1 MRYNNWREVAVA
13 PLETFAPRLPVSVV
27 IPSYQTPLETLART
41 LAGLERQIYPR
52 DLFEVV
58 IVDDGT
64 EPPLARPSSTSLNL
78 RVVRQDRRQFGAARA
93 RNTGAQAA
101 AHDIL
106 LFLDSDMLVEENWIA
121 AHARWHHAVSDTLT
135 VGFRA
140 HVAANGI
147 DADTIRHRPGSL
159 LDLLAGRAVDDTPGI
174 EEHLA
179 ETGDLA
185 SRADDPFRVVTSAS
199 LGVGKDFF
207 ERLGGM
213 DESFVRWGFEDHE
226 FGYRAYVHGG
236 LLVPVREAFAW
247 HQGRWNEGREAK
259 RRSARI
265 QTAKAAHLIAHWRY
279 RGDQPG
285 RLFRV
290 PQFVVSIDGG
300 DSPTDQ
306 LADAVATILAGT
318 THDLVVRV
326 EPDVRDQEERLA
338 QLREEFGPDP
348 RVRVAPTG
356 SPLDQFPSSPF
367 HIALPARPCAK
378 DLVRRLRAQLGDA
391 VAATGTLA
399 DGGTVSIIRTW
410 ALHRARRT
418 GQEPAAFGEAR
429 TISARALRQIRSAPR
444 SEAGAFANAPSLR
457 TKLQR
462 ALAGRACARV
472 CRRIRPLRSAWSF
485 LRRASAA
492 ARRRGRAIET

>member
-1 MRYNNWREVAVA
+1 MNPPHPPPACVRYNNWREVAVA

-27 IPSYQTPLETLART
+27 IPSYQTPSQTLART

-64 EPPLARPSSTSLNL
+64 EPPLARPSATSLNL
-78 RVVRQDRRQFGAARA
+78 RVVRQERREFGLARA

-106 LFLDSDMLVEENWIA
+106 LFLDSDILVEENWIA
-121 AHARWHHAVSDTLT
+121 AHARWHHAASDALT

-159 LDLLAGRAVDDTPGI
+159 LELLAGRPVDDTPGI

-179 ETGDLA
+179 ETDDLA
-185 SRADDPFRVVTSAS
+185 SRADDPFRVVMGAN
-199 LGVGKDFF
+199 LGVGKGFF
-207 ERLGGM
+207 EHLGGM
-213 DESFVRWGFEDHE
+213 DESFVRWGLEDNE
-226 FGYRAYVHGG
+226 FGYRAYVRGG

-290 PQFVVSIDGG
+290 PQFVVSINGRS
-300 DSPTDQ
+300 SPIDQ
-306 LADAVATILAGT
+306 LTDAVATILAGT

-326 EPDVRDQEERLA
+326 ESDLRQEERLA

-348 RVRVAPTG
+348 RVRVAPIC
-356 SPLDQFPSSPF
+356 SSLDQFPSSPF
-367 HIALPARPCAK
+367 HITLPARPCAK

-410 ALHRARRT
+410 ALHRARRA
-418 GQEPAAFGEAR
+418 GKSPAAFGEAR
-429 TISARALRQIRSAPR
+429 TISAKALRQIGSAPR
-444 SEAGAFANAPSLR
+444 SEARTFANAPSLR
-457 TKLQR
+457 IKLQ
-462 ALAGRACARV
+462 
-472 CRRIRPLRSAWSF
+472 RPLRSAWFF
-485 LRRASAA
+485 LRRAFAA
-492 ARRRGRAIET
+492 ARRKGRAIET